1 MISNGVVTIYCQWK
15 NFLLLFLNF
24 DKIWIMLYELSHF
37 IKEHLRFVWDV
48 VEWGNAEAFSLI
60 HKQGLKDISAILEKC
75 STGEFSVR
83 MTLKEDVEGLVSF
96 FEEQPKEAFTFFKPH
111 GFEAKSLGKVLRNK
125 SFLTFVVTANETI
138 VGYFFL
144 RCFVNGKSFKGYIVD
159 HRQRGKGIA
168 KLQGV
173 AMNLITEHLGLRM
186 YASIS
191 PENVSS
197 LAVARSVNDIKII
210 KTLENGYYLIECSP
224 KHQELEGGV
233 DNVL

>member
-1 MISNGVVTIYCQWK
+1 
-15 NFLLLFLNF
+15 
-24 DKIWIMLYELSHF
+24 MLYELSHF
-37 IKEHLRFVWDV
+37 IKENLGFVWDA
-48 VEWGNAEAFSLI
+48 VEWGNAEVFALM
-60 HKQGLKDISAILEKC
+60 HKQELKDVSDILEKC
-75 STGEFSVR
+75 SMGDFRVR
-83 MTLKEDVEGLVSF
+83 MTLKEDVEGLVRF

-159 HRQRGKGIA
+159 YRQRGKGIA
-168 KLQGV
+168 KLQGIT
-173 AMNLITEHLGLRM
+173 MNRITEHLGLRM

-191 PENVSS
+191 PENMSS
-197 LAVARSVNDIKII
+197 LAVASSVNDIKII

-224 KHQELEGGV
+224 KHKEFSGGGRQPSV
-233 DNVL
+233 KQVVMLLGERRLSHAA